1 MKTVNQFKSQSS
13 ELIRAELEDNIVEQY
28 NALKDMKTNN
38 ACFEKE
44 WEKYKTV
51 KATSWFG
58 E

>member
-1 MKTVNQFKSQSS
+1 MKTVNRFKSQSS
-13 ELIRAELEDNIVEQY
+13 EAILAVLKANFVERF

-44 WEKYKTV
+44 WEKYKIV
-51 KATSWFG
+51 KAASWFG